1 MNLWGLRPQAL
12 MRELAAN
19 TAMAIPAI
27 RRSRLKGLR
36 TRAASPQ
43 SEAGK
48 IVAEFDFL
56 CDSAG
61 DIEGKVVLEIGPGD
75 ALGLAP
81 LFITA
86 GAAGYIAV
94 DRFLG
99 DIWGIG
105 AKGLYDEL
113 ERLRGPFASGWRE
126 QVTLVRQ
133 SIEKTL
139 AGVPR
144 ADVILSFDVIEHL
157 LDLPHAVRNMSSLLK
172 SDGRMIHRVDYGP
185 HGVWLSTDDPLN
197 FLSVPGW
204 LWTAIGSNR
213 GYPNR
218 VRHRQVVQLLEA
230 QGLRVAERIT
240 RRQGTDVMD
249 AELACEFQAVP
260 RLGRPFAQGPA

>member
-61 DIEGKVVLEIGPGD
+61 DIAGKVVLEIGPGD

-86 GAAGYIAV
+86 GAARYIAV

-99 DIWGIG
+99 DVWGIG

-113 ERLRGPFASGWRE
+113 ERLRGSFTSGWRE

-133 SIEKTL
+133 SIEETVE
-139 AGVPR
+139 GVPR
-144 ADVILSFDVIEHL
+144 A
-157 LDLPHAVRNMSSLLK
+157 
-172 SDGRMIHRVDYGP
+172 
-185 HGVWLSTDDPLN
+185 
-197 FLSVPGW
+197 
-204 LWTAIGSNR
+204 
-213 GYPNR
+213 
-218 VRHRQVVQLLEA
+218 
-230 QGLRVAERIT
+230 
-240 RRQGTDVMD
+240 
-249 AELACEFQAVP
+249 
-260 RLGRPFAQGPA
+260 